1 MLLSNPLWND
11 ALATVITLSLAV
23 GWLRLIDALA
33 ARKLLVETLSR
44 KLVHIGTG
52 PLFVLCWVLFSDL
65 DTARYWAAVVPGL
78 ITIQFLL
85 VGLGILDDPD
95 AVKALSRSGDRR
107 EILRGPLIYGIAFI
121 LATIIWWRTAPIGM
135 AALMLLCGGDGFAD
149 VIGRNWG
156 TTKLPINQA
165 KSWAG
170 SAAML
175 VAGFIFA
182 FIYVLAFNNWGY
194 FSPPYTTNTIL
205 TGTVLLAVVGAVVE
219 ALPFGDLDNLTV
231 TIAAIVVGLLVF

>member
-1 MLLSNPLWND
+1 MLFENALLND
-11 ALATVITLSLAV
+11 GIATLITLGLAV

-65 DTARYWAAVVPGL
+65 QTARYWAALVPGL
-78 ITIQFLL
+78 ITLQFLF
-85 VGLGILDDPD
+85 VGLGIINDPD
-95 AVKALSRSGDRR
+95 AVQALSRSGDRR

-121 LATIIWWRTAPIGM
+121 IATIVWWRSAPIGM

-149 VIGRNWG
+149 VIGRNFG
-156 TTKLPINQA
+156 TRKLPINSD

-175 VAGFIFA
+175 VAGFGFA
-182 FIYVLAFNNWGY
+182 FVYVWLFNSWGY
-194 FSPPYTTNTIL
+194 FAPAYSTGTIL
-205 TGTVLLAVVGAVVE
+205 SGTAILAIVGAVVE
-219 ALPFGDLDNLTV
+219 ALPFGDFDNLTV
-231 TIAAIVVGLLVF
+231 TIATIVVGLLVF